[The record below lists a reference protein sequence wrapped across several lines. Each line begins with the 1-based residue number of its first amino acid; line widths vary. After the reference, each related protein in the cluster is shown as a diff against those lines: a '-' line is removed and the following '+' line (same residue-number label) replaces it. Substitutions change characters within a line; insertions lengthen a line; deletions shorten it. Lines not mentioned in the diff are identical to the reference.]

1 MPLPKKTNPRVGQR
15 IQHSRTSPTL
25 SRSVARKYSQPRPA
39 FQSGTIVGCRMLTIV
54 SSCSR
59 AQSSINR
66 CPRRRET
73 MLKTM
78 AKLTPRTA
86 QMPNRIQISVSL
98 NDEID
103 VGIACGLTKKAE
115 PPPTRDVNRDSG
127 TASANGVCFH
137 GFELASEGKSY
148 QAYLSLAG
156 ARLCPRPAA
165 AIRMLLRLTLCAQP
179 CSKKL

>member
-1 MPLPKKTNPRVGQR
+1 MPKVGQR

-78 AKLTPRTA
+78 AKLMPRTA
-86 QMPNRIQISVSL
+86 QMPNRIQISASL
-98 NDEID
+98 NDEKD
-103 VGIACGLTKKAE
+103 VGIFVGLTMIR
-115 PPPTRDVNRDSG
+115 PRCVH
-127 TASANGVCFH
+127 GVVHGCFH
-137 GFELASEGKSY
+137 VGLCLSWGNESGLANFCQRLFSVLADGHQPKSGRPV
-148 QAYLSLAG
+148 SLT
-156 ARLCPRPAA
+156 RLMTA
-165 AIRMLLRLTLCAQP
+165 LRKSLVKST
-179 CSKKL
+179 